1 MKNIYGHLKQQLQG
15 LLPATGKTSSLIDG
29 LELIRRDRAA
39 RNESCIYQPA
49 IEFIVQ
55 GEMES
60 LTGNER
66 LAYGEGQIM
75 VTGINAPCIINDIK
89 VAADAPFL
97 CVDLVL
103 DLALVTEISVN
114 MGTINPCN
122 SHKGICVI
130 PSTPEIADAFLRL
143 IRLLHT
149 PQHIE
154 VLAPLI
160 IREIHYYLL
169 IGEMGEYLRALAT
182 EGSHNQRVAK
192 SVSWLRDNFLAP
204 LEIEQLANLAHMSV
218 STFHRHFRKVTSFS
232 PLQFQKRLRLY
243 EAQRLMLVEEL
254 DGTTAAFQVGYESAS
269 QFNREYKREFG
280 NPPQRDVD
288 RMRVASV

>member
-1 MKNIYGHLKQQLQG
+1 MTTTVGSLSLNGRIRAMMFGVAYGDAIGATVEKLSAAEISERYGRVKQQLQG
-15 LLPATGKTSSLIDG
+15 LLPATGKTSSSIDG

-39 RNESCIYQPA
+39 RDESCIYQPA

-75 VTGINAPCIINDIK
+75 VTGIDAPCIINDIK

-114 MGTINPCN
+114 MGTINLCN

-154 VLAPLI
+154 
-160 IREIHYYLL
+160 
-169 IGEMGEYLRALAT
+169 AL
-182 EGSHNQRVAK
+182 GR
-192 SVSWLRDNFLAP
+192 
-204 LEIEQLANLAHMSV
+204 
-218 STFHRHFRKVTSFS
+218 
-232 PLQFQKRLRLY
+232 
-243 EAQRLMLVEEL
+243 
-254 DGTTAAFQVGYESAS
+254 
-269 QFNREYKREFG
+269 
-280 NPPQRDVD
+280 
-288 RMRVASV
+288 

>member
-1 MKNIYGHLKQQLQG
+1 MKTIYGHLKQRLQD
-15 LLPATGKTSSLIDG
+15 LLPATGKTSSSING

-39 RNESCIYQPA
+39 RDESCIYQPA

-55 GEMES
+55 GQMES

-66 LAYGEGQIM
+66 LEYGEGQIM
-75 VTGINAPCIINDIK
+75 VTGIDAPCIINDIK
-89 VAADAPFL
+89 VAVDAPFL
-97 CVDLVL
+97 CIDLIL
-103 DLALVTEISVN
+103 DLPLITEISVN

-143 IRLLHT
+143 IRLLNT

-154 VLAPLI
+154 VLAPLL

-204 LEIEQLANLAHMSV
+204 LDIDQLANLAHMSV

-243 EAQRLMLVEEL
+243 EAQRLMLVENI

-288 RMRVASV
+288 RMRIVSI